1 LVQSVSAVT
10 DELAFSL
17 SAHGSIL
24 REKIEARSAFL
35 PQVSEVIEWRD
46 VLIFNGWKL

>member
-1 LVQSVSAVT
+1 LVQSVSAVA

-35 PQVSEVIEWRD
+35 PPVSEAIERRG
-46 VLIFNGWKL
+46 VLIINGWKF